1 MRRYYRTL
9 LEAVQHPGVENLTTN
24 NTYDLYRIDTFDGAQ
39 QFTAHGRPA
48 GEVYASSEAV
58 FNANIAN
65 TPRILYFVTQT
76 DSAAVLYA
84 FLRSN
89 FQTPASEMSIETAQ
103 GHQHTATFADLPQ
116 DLYAFLRGYFTQLP
130 ETPPGA
136 EVVPE
141 EPQPEVEAPQE
152 EPQQEEPQQEE
163 PQAAEPPQAAPEE
176 NPEEPGHDPMDDVAE
191 LAALH
196 DSEEAPQQTAAAAAD
211 DAAPNARWI
220 RDNEGNFILKDA
232 DENILAHRA
241 LDDDAQWSTPK
252 IRYKKFKDHIKITSV
267 RCGFYKAYWRA
278 SLQIPDTIEG
288 LPVTEIAPYAFI
300 EPGRINIEL
309 PSSIKKIPPHTFVS
323 STAGLTL
330 KESTPRRI
338 VIGPDTKT
346 FKYSVETLDGS
357 EVSDPFVRRSK

>member
-1 MRRYYRTL
+1 MRRHYRTL
-9 LEAVQHPGVENLTTN
+9 LEAVQHPGVENLSTN

-39 QFTAHGRPA
+39 QFTADGRAA
-48 GEVYASSEAV
+48 GEVYAASEAI

-84 FLRSN
+84 FLRPN
-89 FQTPASEMSIETAQ
+89 HQTPASEMSIETAQ

-116 DLYAFLRGYFTQLP
+116 DLYAFLRDYFTQLP

-136 EVVPE
+136 EEAPE
-141 EPQPEVEAPQE
+141 DPQPEVEAPQE
-152 EPQQEEPQQEE
+152 EEPQDIPQQEEPQV
-163 PQAAEPPQAAPEE
+163 APEENHVE
-176 NPEEPGHDPMDDVAE
+176 NPEEPGHDPMDDLAE
-191 LAALH
+191 LSALY
-196 DSEEAPQQTAAAAAD
+196 DSEEAPQQATTATTDNAV
-211 DAAPNARWI
+211 PNARWF
-220 RDNEGNFILKDA
+220 RDGEGNFELKDS
-232 DENILAHRA
+232 DGNILARRNIT
-241 LDDDAQWSTPK
+241 DDTQWATPK

-267 RCGFYKAYWRA
+267 RCGFYKTSWREP
-278 SLQIPDTIEG
+278 LQIPDTIEG

-323 STAGLTL
+323 SSSGLNTRL
-330 KESTPRRI
+330 MTPRSI

-346 FKYSVETLDGS
+346 FKYSVEVLDGS
-357 EVSDPFVRRSK
+357 EVSDPFVRRAE

>member
-1 MRRYYRTL
+1 MRRHYRTL

-48 GEVYASSEAV
+48 GGVYAASEAV
-58 FNANIAN
+58 FNANITN
-65 TPRILYFVTQT
+65 TPRILYFVTQA
-76 DSAAVLYA
+76 DAAAVLYA
-84 FLRSN
+84 FLRPN

-136 EVVPE
+136 EEGPE
-141 EPQPEVEAPQE
+141 EPQPEVELPQE
-152 EPQQEEPQQEE
+152 EPQQEEPQ
-163 PQAAEPPQAAPEE
+163 AVEPPQAAPEE
-176 NPEEPGHDPMDDVAE
+176 NPEEPGHDPMDDAAE
-191 LAALH
+191 LAALD
-196 DSEEAPQQTAAAAAD
+196 DSEEAPQQAAAATTD
-211 DAAPNARWI
+211 NAAPNARWI
-220 RDNEGNFILKDA
+220 RDDEGNFVLKDA
-232 DENILAHRA
+232 DENILARRA
-241 LDDDAQWSTPK
+241 LNDDAQWSTPK

-267 RCGFYKAYWRA
+267 RCGYYKGSWRA
-278 SLQIPDTIEG
+278 PLQIPDTIEG

-323 STAGLTL
+323 STAGLSS
-330 KESTPRRI
+330 KGSTPSRI

-357 EVSDPFVRRSK
+357 KGSDPFVRRSE